1 MTSEEFHD
9 TNCLPDLV
17 LDGGVEASF
26 LPGRLKSPILFNS
39 RSKAVDTGFST
50 GVETSL
56 VGRIGFSGMAGAAF
70 STGGYPQ
77 VLGYNYSHVP
87 ASLEC

>member
-17 LDGGVEASF
+17 LDGGVGASF

-39 RSKAVDTGFST
+39 RSKAVDAVFLT
-50 GVETSL
+50 GVDTSP
-56 VGRIGFSGMAGAAF
+56 VGRIGFSGVAGAAI
-70 STGGYPQ
+70 STGGYS
-77 VLGYNYSHVP
+77 GS
-87 ASLEC
+87 